1 MKYVGYYNGEIGPLE
16 EMKIPMLD
24 RAVYFGD
31 GCYDATTFA
40 NNNIF
45 AADDHLDRFY
55 NSCKLLEIPF
65 EMSREELRAELQ
77 KCIDANEIDHGM
89 LYWQCSRGTTYRGHQ
104 FPPATVK
111 PNLMIFTVPC
121 DLIPFDKTFRLIS
134 MEDTRFLHCNIKTLN
149 LIPSV
154 IAYQRCIEQGY
165 QETVFHRGER
175 VTECAHSNILI
186 IKDGVLCTPPRDN
199 LILPG
204 TERKHIIRY
213 CGELGIPVE
222 REIYQVYR
230 SLPGEASI
238 RIQVDS
244 SEAIVPL
251 TPYVYSGTAE
261 NLEAELVFDRIS
273 ATGGCSQKEQRAR
286 MAEFAGKIVLTYENS
301 FAFACEAKRAGVLG
315 VITIWHAD
323 LAHHGTLGGVWGTPE
338 PEDLACHYPRIPFVE
353 ITKSAGKEL
362 QKKLEELYD
371 AADESQNSQQC

>member
-104 FPPATVK
+104 FPPASVK

-149 LIPSV
+149 LIPNCM
-154 IAYQRCIEQGY
+154 AMQRAVEAGCDEV
-165 QETVFHRGER
+165 VFHRGDR
-175 VTECAHSNILI
+175 VTEGAHSSLAI
-186 IKDGVLCTPPRDN
+186 IRDGVFCTPPADE
-199 LILPG
+199 LILPSI
-204 TERKHIIRY
+204 TRKHFLDL
-213 CGELGIPVE
+213 CDKLGIPSRVA
-222 REIYQVYR
+222 
-230 SLPGEASI
+230 PFT
-238 RIQVDS
+238 VD
-244 SEAIVPL
+244 ELL
-251 TPYVYSGTAE
+251 T
-261 NLEAELVFDRIS
+261 
-273 ATGGCSQKEQRAR
+273 
-286 MAEFAGKIVLTYENS
+286 
-301 FAFACEAKRAGVLG
+301 
-315 VITIWHAD
+315 
-323 LAHHGTLGGVWGTPE
+323 
-338 PEDLACHYPRIPFVE
+338 
-353 ITKSAGKEL
+353 
-362 QKKLEELYD
+362 
-371 AADESQNSQQC
+371 ADEIMVLSTGSHCIRVCEVDGKPVGGKASELLEHLQQAYQQEFTEGTDK

>member
-104 FPPATVK
+104 FPPASVK

-149 LIPSV
+149 LIPNCM
-154 IAYQRCIEQGY
+154 AMQRAVEAGCDEV
-165 QETVFHRGER
+165 VFHRGDR
-175 VTECAHSNILI
+175 VTEGAHSSLAI
-186 IKDGVLCTPPRDN
+186 IRDGVFCTPPADE
-199 LILPG
+199 LILPSI
-204 TERKHIIRY
+204 TRKHFLDL
-213 CGELGIPVE
+213 CDKLGIPSRVA
-222 REIYQVYR
+222 
-230 SLPGEASI
+230 PFT
-238 RIQVDS
+238 VD
-244 SEAIVPL
+244 ELL
-251 TPYVYSGTAE
+251 T
-261 NLEAELVFDRIS
+261 
-273 ATGGCSQKEQRAR
+273 
-286 MAEFAGKIVLTYENS
+286 
-301 FAFACEAKRAGVLG
+301 
-315 VITIWHAD
+315 
-323 LAHHGTLGGVWGTPE
+323 
-338 PEDLACHYPRIPFVE
+338 
-353 ITKSAGKEL
+353 
-362 QKKLEELYD
+362 
-371 AADESQNSQQC
+371 ADEIMILSTGSHCIAVCEVDGRPVGGKAPALLDRLQQAYQQEFLEGTEK

>member
-121 DLIPFDKTFRLIS
+121 DLIP
-134 MEDTRFLHCNIKTLN
+134 
-149 LIPSV
+149 SV
-154 IAYQRCIEQGY
+154 IAYQRCIEQGC

-204 TERKHIIRY
+204 ITLKHLLMLA
-213 CGELGIPVE
+213 EKNGIPT
-222 REIYQVYR
+222 
-230 SLPGEASI
+230 
-238 RIQVDS
+238 
-244 SEAIVPL
+244 SEAPFTMQELADADEIIVSS
-251 TPYVYSGTAE
+251 SGGLCIQAV
-261 NLEAELVFDRIS
+261 ELDGKPI
-273 ATGGCSQKEQRAR
+273 GGKDPKTLKTLQDAY
-286 MAEFAGKIVLTYENS
+286 AEFYA
-301 FAFACEAKRAGVLG
+301 
-315 VITIWHAD
+315 
-323 LAHHGTLGGVWGTPE
+323 
-338 PEDLACHYPRIPFVE
+338 ED
-353 ITKSAGKEL
+353 TKVR
-362 QKKLEELYD
+362 
-371 AADESQNSQQC
+371 

>member
-104 FPPATVK
+104 FPPASVK

-154 IAYQRCIEQGY
+154 IAYQRCIEQGC

-204 TERKHIIRY
+204 ITLKHLLMLA
-213 CGELGIPVE
+213 EKNGIPT
-222 REIYQVYR
+222 
-230 SLPGEASI
+230 
-238 RIQVDS
+238 
-244 SEAIVPL
+244 SEAPFTMPHHPL
-251 TPYVYSGTAE
+251 
-261 NLEAELVFDRIS
+261 
-273 ATGGCSQKEQRAR
+273 QH
-286 MAEFAGKIVLTYENS
+286 LT
-301 FAFACEAKRAGVLG
+301 
-315 VITIWHAD
+315 I
-323 LAHHGTLGGVWGTPE
+323 
-338 PEDLACHYPRIPFVE
+338 
-353 ITKSAGKEL
+353 
-362 QKKLEELYD
+362 
-371 AADESQNSQQC
+371 

>member
-104 FPPATVK
+104 FPPASVK
-111 PNLMIFTVPC
+111 PNLMIYTVPC

-149 LIPSV
+149 LLPSV
-154 IAYQRCIEQGY
+154 AAAQHAKRIGV
-165 QETVFHRGER
+165 QETVFHRGDI
-175 VTECAHSNILI
+175 VTECAHSNVSIL
-186 IKDGVLCTPPRDN
+186 KDGVFYSHPNDEF
-199 LILPG
+199 ILRG
-204 TERKHIIRY
+204 IAKTHMIQACYR
-213 CGELGIPVE
+213 LGITVME
-222 REIYQVYR
+222 KCFTLNDLRNADEIIVT
-230 SLPGEASI
+230 
-238 RIQVDS
+238 S
-244 SEAIVPL
+244 SSNFCL
-251 TPYVYSGTAE
+251 H
-261 NLEAELVFDRIS
+261 
-273 ATGGCSQKEQRAR
+273 
-286 MAEFAGKIVLTYENS
+286 
-301 FAFACEAKRAGVLG
+301 ACEVDGKPAGGKDPATLKAIQNEVLREYYAY
-315 VITIWHAD
+315 T
-323 LAHHGTLGGVWGTPE
+323 
-338 PEDLACHYPRIPFVE
+338 
-353 ITKSAGKEL
+353 GKTTVV
-362 QKKLEELYD
+362 D
-371 AADESQNSQQC
+371 

>member
-104 FPPATVK
+104 FPPASVK

-149 LIPSV
+149 LIPNCM
-154 IAYQRCIEQGY
+154 AMQRAVEAGCDEV
-165 QETVFHRGER
+165 VFHRGDR
-175 VTECAHSNILI
+175 VTEGAHSSLAI
-186 IKDGVLCTPPRDN
+186 IRDGVFCTPPADE
-199 LILPG
+199 LILPSI
-204 TERKHIIRY
+204 TRKHFLELCSR
-213 CGELGIPVE
+213 LGIP
-222 REIYQVYR
+222 
-230 SLPGEASI
+230 S
-238 RIQVDS
+238 RIAPFTVD
-244 SEAIVPL
+244 ELL
-251 TPYVYSGTAE
+251 T
-261 NLEAELVFDRIS
+261 
-273 ATGGCSQKEQRAR
+273 
-286 MAEFAGKIVLTYENS
+286 
-301 FAFACEAKRAGVLG
+301 
-315 VITIWHAD
+315 
-323 LAHHGTLGGVWGTPE
+323 
-338 PEDLACHYPRIPFVE
+338 
-353 ITKSAGKEL
+353 
-362 QKKLEELYD
+362 
-371 AADESQNSQQC
+371 ADEIMILSTGSHCIAVCEVDGRPVGGKAPALLDRLQQAYQQEFIEGTEK

>member
-77 KCIDANEIDHGM
+77 KCIDANEVDHGM

-104 FPPATVK
+104 FPPASVK

-149 LIPSV
+149 
-154 IAYQRCIEQGY
+154 
-165 QETVFHRGER
+165 
-175 VTECAHSNILI
+175 AHSNILI

-204 TERKHIIRY
+204 ITLKHLLMLA
-213 CGELGIPVE
+213 EKNGIPT
-222 REIYQVYR
+222 
-230 SLPGEASI
+230 
-238 RIQVDS
+238 
-244 SEAIVPL
+244 SEAPFTMQELADADEIIVSS
-251 TPYVYSGTAE
+251 SGGLCIQAV
-261 NLEAELVFDRIS
+261 ELDGKPI
-273 ATGGCSQKEQRAR
+273 GGKDPKTLKTLQDAY
-286 MAEFAGKIVLTYENS
+286 AEFYA
-301 FAFACEAKRAGVLG
+301 
-315 VITIWHAD
+315 
-323 LAHHGTLGGVWGTPE
+323 
-338 PEDLACHYPRIPFVE
+338 ED
-353 ITKSAGKEL
+353 TKVR
-362 QKKLEELYD
+362 
-371 AADESQNSQQC
+371 

>member
-104 FPPATVK
+104 LPPASVK

-149 LIPSV
+149 LLPSV
-154 IAYQRCIEQGY
+154 MAAQKAKEAGC
-165 QETVFHRGER
+165 QEAVFHRGDR
-175 VTECAHSNILI
+175 VTECAHSNCHIL
-186 IKDGVLCTPPRDN
+186 KDGILYTAPADN

-204 TERKHIIRY
+204 IARAH
-213 CGELGIPVE
+213 L
-222 REIYQVYR
+222 
-230 SLPGEASI
+230 I
-238 RIQVDS
+238 RI
-244 SEAIVPL
+244 
-251 TPYVYSGTAE
+251 
-261 NLEAELVFDRIS
+261 
-273 ATGGCSQKEQRAR
+273 C
-286 MAEFAGKIVLTYENS
+286 
-301 FAFACEAKRAGVLG
+301 
-315 VITIWHAD
+315 
-323 LAHHGTLGGVWGTPE
+323 
-338 PEDLACHYPRIPFVE
+338 
-353 ITKSAGKEL
+353 
-362 QKKLEELYD
+362 KKLEIPVSETPYTLKEMMD
-371 AADESQNSQQC
+371 ADEVLVTSSTKLCVAANEIDGTPVGGRAPETLKNILDAVMDEYMEETKA